1 MCYNRITPVITLSEV
16 KNMNVKIGAIIKRL
30 RTEKHITQ
38 DTLATAMGVTPQA
51 ISRWESE
58 GGYPDIELLPALA
71 DFFSVSI
78 DELLGYRSSEREQ
91 ELARI
96 KQELDR
102 LAEVGTVDQRIAYAR
117 NAFARYPNDYE
128 IRDHLAVALY
138 FSWEETRDE
147 VLFGEIEG
155 LLKTIVEEC
164 RDEDTRYDAIGTLI
178 ILYKET
184 GQSDKVSELIRLL
197 TPMKYC
203 REFTLSWGIGDG
215 NTEIYIQDEIDKLTD
230 CLGTAISSYVLSE
243 DLPNDPSTWD
253 KKIQMLT
260 LSNRL
265 YEMIYGDNLMF
276 YHVRLSRNYWLIST
290 YQISQ
295 GKISDTLGSLERM
308 CDHAVKYDM
317 SFAADHG
324 KHYTSILTDKLIYPE
339 PGKDFHELTEHTNC
353 YYMLDRLAH
362 PRYDGIREE
371 PRFVAVVE
379 RLRQY
384 AT

>member
-1 MCYNRITPVITLSEV
+1 
-16 KNMNVKIGAIIKRL
+16 MNVKIGAIIKRL
-30 RTEKHITQ
+30 RAEKHITQ

-91 ELARI
+91 ELASI
-96 KQELDR
+96 KQELER
-102 LAEVGTVDQRIAYAR
+102 LAEVGSVDQRIAYAR
-117 NAFARYPNDYE
+117 GAFARYPNDYE

-147 VLFGEIEG
+147 ALFGEIEG

-178 ILYKET
+178 LLYKET
-184 GQSDKVSELIRLL
+184 GQRDKASELIRLL

-215 NTEIYIQDEIDKLTD
+215 NTETYIQDEIDKLTD
-230 CLGTAISSYVLSE
+230 RLGTAISSYVLSE

-276 YHVRLSRNYWLIST
+276 YHVRLSRNHWLIST

-295 GKISDTLGSLERM
+295 GKLLDTLGSLERM

-317 SFAADHG
+317 SFATDHG

-371 PRFVAVVE
+371 PRFVAVME